1 MKAKSLVVIVAA
13 VLLLGGAAYGAMRFF
28 APSHDEAISLVPED
42 SIGYMNL
49 FLDPSTSQKMAL
61 QDLLGK
67 FPGITAT
74 GEPDQLLGHLVD
86 ASLEDTGLTYQKDV
100 QTWLGKQ
107 ISGFVLAPDAA
118 GQEPAAALL
127 VATTDEGATRAAIAK
142 ARAVGADAP
151 SFEEKTHAGVKYSVS
166 SDGSAYGVFSDFLVA
181 GTEAGVKAAIDTSQG
196 SATLEDSDSY
206 KTAVDRLS
214 ADRLA
219 LFYVNTPAA
228 QKALERLGSGT
239 AGLSLGPLGGQAQGA
254 TAVNVYAESNDLVV
268 EAATPFDSGSPLT
281 ATIGESGLLP
291 ELPAG
296 TWGGLGVPAIGKTVS
311 TLLDGLETGGIPGF
325 DRKSLE
331 QQFKFQTGL
340 DLQSDFLSWMGDA
353 GIFGEGTSLAEL
365 GGGLVV
371 ESSDPQTSSATVAKL
386 GALLERQ
393 GVPVTPVTV
402 SGAKGFSI
410 QDPSLPQPVN
420 VVAGDRVVV
429 AYGQQATEQ
438 ALAAT
443 ATLADSAAYKTA
455 AGGLGQDFAPS
466 GFFNLDGVTQILES
480 TPMASDPS
488 YGQNVKPWLD
498 PLTYVVFG
506 SKRDGDTQI
515 SRLVIGAE

>member
-1 MKAKSLVVIVAA
+1 MRAKTLVVAVAA
-13 VLLLGGAAYGAMRFF
+13 VLLLGGAAYGAMQFF

-49 FLDPSTSQKMAL
+49 FLDPSTAQKMAL

-67 FPGITAT
+67 FPEIEAT

-86 ASLEDTGLTYQKDV
+86 EGLKDTGLTYEKDV

-107 ISGFVLAPDAA
+107 ISGFVLAPESA

-142 ARAVGADAP
+142 ARAASPDP
-151 SFEEKTHAGVKYSVS
+151 PTFEEKTHAGVKYSVT
-166 SDGSAYGVFSDFLVA
+166 SDGDAYGVFSDFLVA
-181 GTEAGVKAAIDTSQG
+181 GTEAGVEAAIDTSQRG
-196 SATLEDSDSY
+196 TTLEDSDSY
-206 KTAVDRLS
+206 KTAVGRLS

-219 LFYVNTPAA
+219 LFYVDTPAA

-239 AGLSLGPLGGQAQGA
+239 AGLSLGPLGGKAQGA
-254 TAVNVYAESNDLVV
+254 TAVNVYAESDDLVI
-268 EAATPFDSGSPLT
+268 EAATPFDSGAPMA

-296 TWGGLGVPAIGKTVS
+296 TWGGLGVPAIGGTVS
-311 TLLDGLETGGIPGF
+311 TLLDGLESGGIPGF

-340 DLQSDFLSWMGDA
+340 DLQGDFLSWMGDA
-353 GIFGEGTSLAEL
+353 GIFAEGTNLAEL

-371 ESSDPQTSSATVAKL
+371 ESSDPATSSSTVTKL

-393 GVPVTPVTV
+393 GVPVSPITV
-402 SGAKGFSI
+402 GGAKGFSI

-420 VVAGDRVVV
+420 VVAGEKVVV
-429 AYGQQATEQ
+429 AYGQAATEQ
-438 ALAAT
+438 ALAAP
-443 ATLADSAAYKTA
+443 ATLADSPGYKTA
-455 AGGLGQDFAPS
+455 AGVLGEDYAPS
-466 GFFNLDGVTQILES
+466 GYFDLDSVTQIVEG

-488 YGQNVKPWLD
+488 YGQDLKPWLD

-506 SKRDGDTQI
+506 TKRDGDTQI
-515 SRLVIGAE
+515 SRLVVGAD